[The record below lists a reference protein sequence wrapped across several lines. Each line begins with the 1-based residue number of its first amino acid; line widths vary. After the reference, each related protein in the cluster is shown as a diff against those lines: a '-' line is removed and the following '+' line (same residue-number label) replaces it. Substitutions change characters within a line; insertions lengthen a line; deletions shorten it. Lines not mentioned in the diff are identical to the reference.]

1 MAGIQPRFRS
11 RSPALTSARG
21 LCDGKS
27 GLGPAPVS
35 LPTVRLGLPHSPL
48 WEDRRGET
56 RSGKRPALLAGR
68 PLPGSQRWPRCAEVW
83 LDRGDEAGSSRKEG
97 AEKLR
102 CRLVNASW
110 ALGSRLH
117 LCIKRTRMERWARR
131 RGGPAAGGRGRVDA
145 PVTLFWGRLG
155 LSVPPLAAEPR
166 GTALYCSRRAET
178 SRVGGG
184 SREKGAARAA
194 AGTRV
199 RAFVPRRGVRG
210 GCAAPPGTLPRAR
223 RGEVSRRPAGED
235 ARPPT
240 AGRDWAASFGLSHL
254 SR

>member
-1 MAGIQPRFRS
+1 M
-11 RSPALTSARG
+11 
-21 LCDGKS
+21 
-27 GLGPAPVS
+27 
-35 LPTVRLGLPHSPL
+35 
-48 WEDRRGET
+48 
-56 RSGKRPALLAGR
+56 
-68 PLPGSQRWPRCAEVW
+68 
-83 LDRGDEAGSSRKEG
+83 
-97 AEKLR
+97 
-102 CRLVNASW
+102 
-110 ALGSRLH
+110 
-117 LCIKRTRMERWARR
+117 
-131 RGGPAAGGRGRVDA
+131 DA

-223 RGEVSRRPAGED
+223 RGKVSRRPAGED